1 MATATVPFPQI
12 RRKPARAGRHASTRR
27 RKLASASRG
36 GFPNVYF
43 VKRIDNSRVF
53 RELNPER
60 RRQCFTLL
68 GLCSLVFI
76 CGLTLAWQHF
86 QCVRTG
92 YGIEQLK
99 AQRSSLAEWNR
110 ELRLEQASLA
120 DPQRIDTLARAKL
133 GLAPPTARQVIP
145 LGASGEP
152 TGATMAPRDQTSP
165 PETPRGQ

>member
-1 MATATVPFPQI
+1 MATATIPFPQI
-12 RRKPARAGRHASTRR
+12 RRKPARARKLASKKRPQ
-27 RKLASASRG
+27 LASASRG
-36 GFPNVYF
+36 GFPDVYF
-43 VKRIDNSRVF
+43 VKRIDNSRVR

-76 CGLTLAWQHF
+76 CGLMLAWQHF

-133 GLAPPTARQVIP
+133 GLATPTARQVIR
-145 LGASGEP
+145 LGAAGEP
-152 TGATMAPRDQTSP
+152 AEATMATRDQASS
-165 PETPRGQ
+165 ETPRGR

>member
-12 RRKPARAGRHASTRR
+12 RHKPARARKPASKKRPQ
-27 RKLASASRG
+27 LASASRG
-36 GFPNVYF
+36 GFPDVYF
-43 VKRIDNSRVF
+43 VKRIDNSRVR
-53 RELNPER
+53 RELNPDR

-68 GLCSLVFI
+68 GLCSLVFV
-76 CGLTLAWQHF
+76 CGLMLAWQHF

-120 DPQRIDTLARAKL
+120 DPQRIDMLARAKL
-133 GLAPPTARQVIP
+133 GLAPPTARQVIR
-145 LGASGEP
+145 LGANGEP
-152 TGATMAPRDQTSP
+152 AEAAMAARNQETS
-165 PETPRGQ
+165 ESPRGQ

>member
-12 RRKPARAGRHASTRR
+12 RRRPSRAGRLASTSKRQ
-27 RKLASASRG
+27 LASASRG
-36 GFPNVYF
+36 GFPDVYF
-43 VKRIDNSRVF
+43 VKCIDNSRLF

-120 DPQRIDTLARAKL
+120 DPQRIDTLAREKL
-133 GLAPPTARQVIP
+133 GLAPPTARQVIR

-152 TGATMAPRDQTSP
+152 AEATTAARDQASSA
-165 PETPRGQ
+165 ETPRGQ